1 MRFPN
6 WVCKDCGR
14 PFGRKWNGERH
25 VQLCHY
31 GLGALVSFIDY
42 LSGRQFG
49 IYPSNSPPSYRRKS
63 TSYFDIYT
71 DELNRALA
79 RESVNRFF
87 RPPQQ
92 RIQNNFNNI
101 GNVLKANHYLPENA
115 DKIFGIRAHACEK
128 CLTTEPLEVY
138 FVDNQKKEVTRREN
152 RHICNPQWVE
162 EAKQLPNKDM
172 YAKEASD
179 KLPQYLKTVIKAWTK
194 NKTNLIAIELSCYP
208 LNNSIK
214 IIQANN
220 PQNSIT
226 LHYSRERI
234 IELVAPTNE
243 HDHWADRAIKNKL
256 TTLNDDE
263 VEDFCQKVKDA
274 TFAFFTVKTDEGSTH
289 FYLMAIA
296 NNNNNYENNINEHF
310 HLGSSGNEQEIQDID
325 TSTSTIRTAENG

>member
-1 MRFPN
+1 MQRLWKAFWQEVEWRTPRRTLSL
-6 WVCKDCGR
+6 WTWRSG
-14 PFGRKWNGERH
+14 
-25 VQLCHY
+25 
-31 GLGALVSFIDY
+31 SFIDY

-79 RESVNRFF
+79 REAVNRFF

-101 GNVLKANHYLPENA
+101 GNVSKANHYLSENA

-152 RHICNPQWVE
+152 KHICNPQLVE

-214 IIQANN
+214 
-220 PQNSIT
+220 S
-226 LHYSRERI
+226 YKR
-234 IELVAPTNE
+234 
-243 HDHWADRAIKNKL
+243 
-256 TTLNDDE
+256 
-263 VEDFCQKVKDA
+263 
-274 TFAFFTVKTDEGSTH
+274 
-289 FYLMAIA
+289 
-296 NNNNNYENNINEHF
+296 
-310 HLGSSGNEQEIQDID
+310 
-325 TSTSTIRTAENG
+325 TIRKIRLQYTTQEKELSN